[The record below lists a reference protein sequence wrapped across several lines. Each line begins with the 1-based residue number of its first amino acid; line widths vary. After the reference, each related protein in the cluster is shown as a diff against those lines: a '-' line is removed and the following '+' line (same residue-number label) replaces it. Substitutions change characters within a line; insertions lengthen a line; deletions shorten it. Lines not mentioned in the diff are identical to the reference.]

1 MQFDNYQRDDSFN
14 EREEHLENNQNCN
27 LESKNKYGCIL
38 KQKVTRYTNSNDD
51 KVNANKY
58 NDLNQSGKINKFN
71 FGYNQSKT
79 KREQENYNETE
90 IDRYLRN
97 TDDFGNLTTNESE
110 AGKIKNKKVDF
121 KQSLFE
127 EIITK
132 KIKKTKFEEMEGI
145 FFK

>member
-1 MQFDNYQRDDSFN
+1 M
-14 EREEHLENNQNCN
+14 
-27 LESKNKYGCIL
+27 
-38 KQKVTRYTNSNDD
+38 
-51 KVNANKY
+51 NANKY